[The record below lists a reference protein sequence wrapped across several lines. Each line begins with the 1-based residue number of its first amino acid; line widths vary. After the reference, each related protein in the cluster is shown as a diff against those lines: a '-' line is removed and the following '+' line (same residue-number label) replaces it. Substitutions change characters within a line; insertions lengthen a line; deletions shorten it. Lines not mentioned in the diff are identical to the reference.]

1 MTEYSLLKKNPQN
14 GENSPTENISLGYR
28 YRDIRQC
35 FFFLAK
41 FCHFSTKKLGKE
53 ILQNFDFLV

>member
-1 MTEYSLLKKNPQN
+1 MKEYSLFKKKPQN

-28 YRDIRQC
+28 YTDIRQC

-41 FCHFSTKKLGKE
+41 FRHFSTKKLGKINFAK
-53 ILQNFDFLV
+53 ILIF